1 MSVQPSAMIFERR
14 IIRERGWF
22 CGLEKPALGSRCGI
36 VTHRTSIL
44 AREPDVACLS
54 KISLKLSCAVS
65 AYKNRVFWAE
75 LS

>member
-1 MSVQPSAMIFERR
+1 MSIQPSAMIFERR
-14 IIRERGWF
+14 IIRERRWF
-22 CGLEKPALGSRCGI
+22 CGLEKPALGSRCDI

-44 AREPDVACLS
+44 AREPDACLS
-54 KISLKLSCAVS
+54 KISLKLRCAVS